1 MKQGI
6 AEYNGENSKRKMES
20 QPSYM
25 QSWKGLLRKQ
35 TAIRALTSAG
45 GSLLC
50 KLGVLRQSQ
59 MLFIQSKRFRS
70 FFFHFFKVRGILWLD
85 MGNI

>member
-1 MKQGI
+1 M
-6 AEYNGENSKRKMES
+6 
-20 QPSYM
+20 
-25 QSWKGLLRKQ
+25 
-35 TAIRALTSAG
+35 IRALTSAG

-50 KLGVLRQSQ
+50 EIGVLRQSQ